1 MRRYTLRRFDIVWLA
16 LILASLAAWEIS
28 PGPSKGHNLIIGQ
41 INIAL
46 GFIKAWLIGW
56 EFMELR
62 SAPRLLQALL
72 GAWAGL
78 VGAAIVV
85 LYSI

>member
-1 MRRYTLRRFDIVWLA
+1 MGQFALRRFDIVWLV
-16 LILASLAAWEIS
+16 LIMASLAAWEIS
-28 PGPSKGHNLIIGQ
+28 PGSDERHGLIIGQ

-46 GFIKAWLIGW
+46 GFAKAWLIGW

-62 SAPRLLQALL
+62 SAPRLLQVLL
-72 GAWAGL
+72 GAWAGI
-78 VGAAIVV
+78 VGAAIIV